1 MSEPPKLTLA
11 ASARGGGMEEKLK
24 LDAIDLRII
33 EAMKR
38 NGRLTKQA
46 LAEAVGLSATPAWV
60 RLKRLEAQG
69 VITGYHA
76 RISRTE
82 KPLPVRVL
90 VEITLAS
97 HRHADFKR
105 FESAVSDIT
114 EIVSCRSVGGGVDYF
129 LTVETTDIDS
139 YQRLVDRLL
148 AMEIGIQRYFTY
160 IVTRAVKDRMD

>member
-1 MSEPPKLTLA
+1 M
-11 ASARGGGMEEKLK
+11 K

-46 LAEAVGLSATPAWV
+46 LAETVGLSATPAWA
-60 RLKRLEAQG
+60 RLKRLEAGG

-76 RISRTE
+76 RVSATAQAPR
-82 KPLPVRVL
+82 VRVL
-90 VEITLAS
+90 MEVTVAS

-105 FESAVSDIT
+105 FETAVVAVP
-114 EIVSCRSVGGGVDYF
+114 EIVSCWAVGGGVDYF
-129 LTVETTDIDS
+129 LTVETEDIDS

-148 AMEIGIQRYFTY
+148 TMEIGIQRYFTY
-160 IVTRAVKDRMD
+160 IVTRAVKDRTD

>member
-1 MSEPPKLTLA
+1 MFEPRDLRRTEA
-11 ASARGGGMEEKLK
+11 VRGRGLMERKLK
-24 LDAIDLRII
+24 MDAIDLRII
-33 EAMKR
+33 EAVKR

-46 LAEAVGLSATPAWV
+46 LAQAVGLSATPAWA

-82 KPLPVRVL
+82 KPPVRVL
-90 VEITLAS
+90 MEVTLAS

-105 FESAVSDIT
+105 FESVVSDVV
-114 EIVSCRSVGGGVDYF
+114 EIVSCWSVGGGVDYF

-139 YQRLVDRLL
+139 YQHLVDRLL

-160 IVTRAVKDRMD
+160 IVTRAVKDRAD

>member
-1 MSEPPKLTLA
+1 
-11 ASARGGGMEEKLK
+11 MEEKLK

-46 LAEAVGLSATPAWV
+46 LAEAVGLSATPVWA

-76 RISRTE
+76 RISME
-82 KPLPVRVL
+82 EQPLPVRVL
-90 VEITLAS
+90 MEVTLAS

-105 FESAVSDIT
+105 FESAVGDIA
-114 EIVSCRSVGGGVDYF
+114 EIVSCWSVGGGVDYF
-129 LTVETTDIDS
+129 LTVESTDIDS
-139 YQRLVDRLL
+139 YQRLVDRML

-160 IVTRAVKDRMD
+160 IVTRAVKDRVD

>member
-1 MSEPPKLTLA
+1 MFKPPESCRNA
-11 ASARGGGMEEKLK
+11 PVRSGSMEGNLK
-24 LDAIDLRII
+24 LDAIDRRII

-46 LAEAVGLSATPAWV
+46 LAEAVGLSATPAWA
-60 RLKRLEAQG
+60 RLKKLEAQG

-76 RISRTE
+76 RISKAAE
-82 KPLPVRVL
+82 PLPVRVL
-90 VEITLAS
+90 MEVTLAS

-105 FESAVSDIT
+105 FESAIGDIA
-114 EIVSCRSVGGGVDYF
+114 EVVSCWSVGGGVDYF

-139 YQRLVDRLL
+139 YQRLVDRML

-160 IVTRAVKDRMD
+160 IVTRAVKDRPD